1 MRADQAEL
9 PRPVDGPDPEC
20 VKGHGASARG
30 GLDRGGLPRPEKGR
44 SYQGQAMP
52 FGMSAADVPAKLSD
66 SSPLAVLA

>member
-20 VKGHGASARG
+20 VRGHGASARG
-30 GLDRGGLPRPEKGR
+30 GLDRGGLPRPEKDHSHR
-44 SYQGQAMP
+44 GQAMP
-52 FGMSAADVPAKLSD
+52 LGMPAVGVPAQLYD